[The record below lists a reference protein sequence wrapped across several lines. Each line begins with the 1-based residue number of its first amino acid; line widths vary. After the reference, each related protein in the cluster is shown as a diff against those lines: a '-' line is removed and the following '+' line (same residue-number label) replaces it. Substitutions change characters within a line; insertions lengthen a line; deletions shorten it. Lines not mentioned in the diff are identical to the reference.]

1 MYDLLFCLVEL
12 CESCPGPKEKEYGR
26 VPPHSEQIPVVI
38 AQPIS
43 MVREDDNVN
52 KKYR

>member
-12 CESCPGPKEKEYGR
+12 CESCPGPKEYGR
-26 VPPHSEQIPVVI
+26 MPPHSEQISVVI

-43 MVREDDNVN
+43 MIREEDNVN
-52 KKYR
+52 KKI